1 MTWTKAPQALV
12 ELFAESLPD
21 DARIERRRMF
31 GYPVAFVNGNLFA
44 GLFGDSVFARMPP
57 ERWEALEREHGANAL
72 EPMPGRISRRY
83 LGLPDAIV
91 ADEGALA
98 EALAAAFVF
107 TVALP
112 PKVKKP
118 PKARPPSKVGA
129 TAGKA

>member
-1 MTWTKAPQALV
+1 MTWTKAPQALI

-21 DARIERRRMF
+21 DASIQRRRMF
-31 GYPVAFVNGNLFA
+31 GYPVAFVNGNMFA

-57 ERWEALEREHGANAL
+57 ERWKALEREHGANAF

-98 EALAAAFVF
+98 EALAAAFIF
-107 TVALP
+107 TAALP
-112 PKVKKP
+112 PKVKRP
-118 PKARPPSKVGA
+118 SKAR
-129 TAGKA
+129 TKAAKA